1 MPNAQQASRRMRS
14 WSSARVFKKDDS
26 ARRWSRQ
33 WEMRARARVQRWELL
48 AYKNGRSFEKLKKKC
63 FRNVVRG
70 RELPRELLNS
80 LNDICS
86 TCWRGEN
93 GLRVFRI
100 TNSVFF
106 RLSEACQ
113 EGSTLAWLTHLAEQ
127 RVERVLWKFMTKWEW
142 SCWCFWGL
150 RFSRVQLVLVPDFVQ
165 VKRKDEGAPY
175 LTDRGQRSHFLRSG
189 SSLTSHFSLSLDST
203 LQNVPQRDI

>member
-14 WSSARVFKKDDS
+14 QSSARVFKKDDS

-127 RVERVLWKFMTKWEW
+127 RVERVLWKFLTKREW
-142 SCWCFWGL
+142 M
-150 RFSRVQLVLVPDFVQ
+150 VDVP
-165 VKRKDEGAPY
+165 A
-175 LTDRGQRSHFLRSG
+175 
-189 SSLTSHFSLSLDST
+189 SSSWVH
-203 LQNVPQRDI
+203 R

>member
-14 WSSARVFKKDDS
+14 QSSARVFKKDDS

-70 RELPRELLNS
+70 RELPRELLTS
-80 LNDICS
+80 LNDISS

-100 TNSVFF
+100 TNSSFF
-106 RLSEACQ
+106 RLSEVAA
-113 EGSTLAWLTHLAEQ
+113 SHLLLKGESLGQ
-127 RVERVLWKFMTKWEW
+127 VEENIYGPVLKRRYL
-142 SCWCFWGL
+142 S
-150 RFSRVQLVLVPDFVQ
+150 DF
-165 VKRKDEGAPY
+165 
-175 LTDRGQRSHFLRSG
+175 LTDLNKSNAI
-189 SSLTSHFSLSLDST
+189 FSLETVSSFHLLGPLSQEVCFKVKT
-203 LQNVPQRDI
+203 ASEVGRR

>member
-14 WSSARVFKKDDS
+14 QSSARVFKKDDS

-80 LNDICS
+80 LNDISS

-113 EGSTLAWLTHLAEQ
+113 E
-127 RVERVLWKFMTKWEW
+127 ERVLWKFMTKWEW
-142 SCWCFWGL
+142 MLDEVRGRELPRELLNSPAPAEEVRMAYVCLELQIPLFSDSVKWQPAISCL
-150 RFSRVQLVLVPDFVQ
+150 RARAWI
-165 VKRKDEGAPY
+165 R
-175 LTDRGQRSHFLRSG
+175 
-189 SSLTSHFSLSLDST
+189 
-203 LQNVPQRDI
+203 

>member
-14 WSSARVFKKDDS
+14 QSSARVFKKDDS

-33 WEMRARARVQRWELL
+33 WEMRARA
-48 AYKNGRSFEKLKKKC
+48 
-63 FRNVVRG
+63 
-70 RELPRELLNS
+70 
-80 LNDICS
+80 S

-142 SCWCFWGL
+142 MLDEVRGRELPRELLNSPAPAEEVRMAYVCLELQIPLFSDSVKWQPAISCL
-150 RFSRVQLVLVPDFVQ
+150 RARAWI
-165 VKRKDEGAPY
+165 R
-175 LTDRGQRSHFLRSG
+175 
-189 SSLTSHFSLSLDST
+189 
-203 LQNVPQRDI
+203 

>member
-14 WSSARVFKKDDS
+14 QSSARVFKKDDS

-80 LNDICS
+80 LNDISS

-142 SCWCFWGL
+142 MLDEVRGRELPRELLNSPAPAEEVRMAYVCLELQIPLFSDSVKWQPAISCL
-150 RFSRVQLVLVPDFVQ
+150 RARAWI
-165 VKRKDEGAPY
+165 R
-175 LTDRGQRSHFLRSG
+175 
-189 SSLTSHFSLSLDST
+189 
-203 LQNVPQRDI
+203 